1 MSKILAAKKAE
12 QVIVNKRLAK
22 LPVKRAQSS
31 NALPLLKSVRV
42 APKLCQSS
50 TQQQIHARTATNKQ
64 QSSPLVK
71 EQLNIIYMKM
81 LHQRKFAV
89 VDPKAV
95 PTFAREEALPRK
107 KHGTANSGE
116 NVDIKVH
123 KNGQKN
129 ASAAKKWTSALRV
142 VSAMTRLK
150 NLPKKEKEYDAES
163 RGSSFSTSN
172 ESTPSRTYPP
182 AAAEQD
188 AHQNAVVDPVYLA
201 LKQAT
206 TKYGAP
212 SVGGCSSGRES
223 RRDSQNAATPFDAE
237 TLRLSARNLSQTSL
251 YDSGNHSENELMLL
265 LLNARSG
272 STPQLHGISVPR
284 HLPASRRDTSLGIS
298 APLNGTFSQA
308 EVSNRVGLCK
318 SARTPK
324 LSSQMKSFSLDCADI
339 MPASPPV
346 QSKNGGIR
354 HNYYMHKPP
363 IRSARAAFVSS
374 GGGEQMPTI
383 VAGQFERREKR
394 TESACGGAGAN
405 GSAVVVGAGPA
416 GLRRQRRL
424 PPVPTQT
431 KENAQTAPSEQPP
444 IQHTA
449 KLINC
454 MPQLLHIVTH
464 EYASS
469 ECALRPGDR
478 LVVVDNGD
486 PDWKHGFKLN
496 DRLEQLITFPSSC
509 VASYKAEEQPM
520 RLLQSCNLS
529 DQKLRL
535 YRDQVVFAQPDSLS
549 KDGKVM
555 VRNEHDKFA
564 KCPLQFLSLA

>member
-12 QVIVNKRLAK
+12 QVIVNKKLAK

-50 TQQQIHARTATNKQ
+50 TQQQIHPRTATNKQ
-64 QSSPLVK
+64 QGSPLAK

-107 KHGTANSGE
+107 KHGTVNSGE

-123 KNGQKN
+123 KNGQKS

-150 NLPKKEKEYDAES
+150 NLPKKEKEYDEES
-163 RGSSFSTSN
+163 RGSSFSTST

-182 AAAEQD
+182 AAEQD
-188 AHQNAVVDPVYLA
+188 AQQNAVIDPVYLA

-223 RRDSQNAATPFDAE
+223 RRDSQNAASPFDAE

-251 YDSGNHSENELMLL
+251 YDSGNQSENELMLL

-272 STPQLHGISVPR
+272 STPQLHGVSIPC

-298 APLNGTFSQA
+298 APLNGTFSPA

-324 LSSQMKSFSLDCADI
+324 LSSQMKSFSLDCADF

-346 QSKNGGIR
+346 QPKNGGIR
-354 HNYYMHKPP
+354 HNHYMHKPP

-374 GGGEQMPTI
+374 GGGGQMATI
-383 VAGQFERREKR
+383 VPGQFERREKR
-394 TESACGGAGAN
+394 TESACGAGAN
-405 GSAVVVGAGPA
+405 GSAVVVGTGAA

-424 PPVPTQT
+424 PPVPTQK
-431 KENAQTAPSEQPP
+431 KENEQTAPSEQPP

-449 KLINC
+449 KLLISR
-454 MPQLLHIVTH
+454 PQLLHIVTH